1 MISKRFYIQIA
12 IRITLIVCTA
22 LIIAYTSLTVS
33 IYLALV
39 FLVLLY
45 IQAHLLI
52 NYVNRTNKK
61 IAFFFE
67 AIKNE
72 DFSLTLSE
80 DVPEDSFRELYKRVN
95 TTNKMIQD
103 IVLKNRTQESY
114 YKEILKQADIGIL
127 TYNAGGHILY
137 ANPTI
142 KRLLNCHP
150 LNHIRQL
157 ESGNESLFALLTQ
170 NKTFDRKLIP
180 ITNEREIIQLA
191 IKSSVFR
198 GLSENVYLITLQDIR
213 QELDKKETDS
223 WMKLI
228 RVLTHEIMNTVAP
241 ITSIS
246 DAVLKYYKSD
256 GKIVTIDQL
265 HKNHIDNTVKGLEV
279 IKHQGNDLLD
289 FVQSY
294 RSFMNLPTPDR
305 EIIAIAPF
313 LEKIKL
319 LSDQEGIPKAV
330 DIHISLENPELTIFA
345 DEKLLSQV
353 VLNLVRNAIQSF
365 DNQSDKNILIRAG
378 IQGDTVKFIEVK
390 DNGSGITP
398 EQLSDI
404 FVPFFTT
411 KEDGSGIGL
420 SLSKRVMQLHGG
432 QIKVSSEVDKG
443 TIFRLTF

>member
-1 MISKRFYIQIA
+1 MISKRFYIQIG
-12 IRITLIVCTA
+12 IRVAMIVLTTLVITYTA
-22 LIIAYTSLTVS
+22 LEVS

-39 FLVLLY
+39 FFLIVIVQAKLLVD
-45 IQAHLLI
+45 
-52 NYVNRTNKK
+52 YVNRTNKK

-80 DVPEDSFRELYKRVN
+80 EVPEDSFRELHKRVN
-95 TTNKMIQD
+95 ATNKMIQD
-103 IVLKNRTQESY
+103 IVINNRTQESY

-127 TYNAGGHILY
+127 TYNSGGHILY

-157 ESGNESLFALLTQ
+157 ESGNESLFTLLTQ

-191 IKSSVFR
+191 IKSSVFK
-198 GLSENVYLITLQDIR
+198 GLNENVYLITLQDIR
-213 QELDKKETDS
+213 QELDNKETDS

-256 GKIVTIDQL
+256 GKTVTIDQL
-265 HKNHIDNTVKGLEV
+265 HTDHIDNTVKGLEV

-305 EIIAIAPF
+305 EIIEVAPF

-319 LSDQEGIPKAV
+319 LSDQEGIPKTV
-330 DIHISLENPELTIFA
+330 HITISLEDPELTIFA

-365 DNQSDKNILIRAG
+365 DNQKDKGVVIRAG
-378 IQGDTVKFIEVK
+378 IQADSTKFIEVK
-390 DNGSGITP
+390 DNGSGIAP

-432 QIKVSSEVDKG
+432 QIKVSSEVGKG
-443 TIFRLTF
+443 TVFKLTF